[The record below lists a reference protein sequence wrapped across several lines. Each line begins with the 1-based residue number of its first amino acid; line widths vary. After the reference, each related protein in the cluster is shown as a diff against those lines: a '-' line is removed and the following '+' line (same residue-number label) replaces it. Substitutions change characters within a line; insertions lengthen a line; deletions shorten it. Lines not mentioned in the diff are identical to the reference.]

1 MRVTALFVLL
11 ELFVGTSST
20 AFAQPHRHN
29 HWHNRP
35 PVSVYLG
42 GYYGPPPP
50 VAYYAP
56 YPWYGG
62 YYSSPSLSVQIT
74 RPAPVVRIAG
84 VQPTLASP
92 PPPAEPPRP
101 IMSALPR
108 NPEPQFSAAI
118 RLINPRENGVTI
130 AYSLGD
136 RIKSLAYGQDKVTYV
151 AGPTDIVFNR
161 GRDLGQRRY
170 TLDGGTYEFRHLG
183 EEGWDLLPLPG
194 RTAGPASVNR
204 TPTPLPG
211 LSAPS
216 PAPLPTET
224 VIPGLPPLPAP

>member
-1 MRVTALFVLL
+1 MRVAAFVVLL
-11 ELFVGTSST
+11 VLFAGASSA

-29 HWHNRP
+29 HWHGRP

-74 RPAPVVRIAG
+74 RPAPAVRIVSA
-84 VQPTLASP
+84 QPPLPA
-92 PPPAEPPRP
+92 PPPAAPPRP
-101 IMSALPR
+101 IMSVLPL
-108 NPEPQFSAAI
+108 NPEPQSSTAI
-118 RLINPRENGVTI
+118 RLINPPENGVTVT
-130 AYSLGD
+130 YSIGD
-136 RIKSLAYGQDKVTYV
+136 RIKSLAYGQDKVTYI

-183 EEGWDLLPLPG
+183 EEGWDLVPQSS
-194 RTAGPASVNR
+194 RTVSPRDLSA

-211 LSAPS
+211 LSAPA

-224 VIPGLPPLPAP
+224 VIPALPPLPAP